1 MELLVSTIEQ
11 AFWECLLLTPQQI
24 QIINMESATS
34 YSCFRIY
41 ESCCL
46 LRIFNSFLGEKR
58 SVARRESVRFSTTNA
73 SILTEKKRTH
83 ITCWYSTIWPAAKES
98 SIFNCQIISLSP
110 YFLYNYISEIT
121 TFIQAIRIIYRII
134 ERFL

>member
-1 MELLVSTIEQ
+1 
-11 AFWECLLLTPQQI
+11 
-24 QIINMESATS
+24 MESATI

-73 SILTEKKRTH
+73 SILTEKKGN
-83 ITCWYSTIWPAAKES
+83 I
-98 SIFNCQIISLSP
+98 
-110 YFLYNYISEIT
+110 
-121 TFIQAIRIIYRII
+121 
-134 ERFL
+134 

>member
-1 MELLVSTIEQ
+1 
-11 AFWECLLLTPQQI
+11 
-24 QIINMESATS
+24 MESATS

-73 SILTEKKRTH
+73 SILTEKKETYNLLVFNNLPSSKRVIYFQLSNH
-83 ITCWYSTIWPAAKES
+83 IFIPL
-98 SIFNCQIISLSP
+98 FSL
-110 YFLYNYISEIT
+110 
-121 TFIQAIRIIYRII
+121 
-134 ERFL
+134 